1 MPVASPMNL
10 RRWVNDHRDKLKPP
24 VGNQCMYDEGDF
36 IIMIVGGPNARRD
49 YHINTT
55 EEFFYQIEG
64 DMNLRILENGKPR
77 DVVIREGDVFMLP
90 ANIPHS
96 PQRPA
101 GTVGMVVERKRPE
114 GAVDMLRF
122 NCEKCGA
129 VLHEDTFELEN
140 IVTQLKA
147 AMEKFW
153 SNDDLRTCKKC
164 GAKLEKPAGPIMPT
178 D

>member
-10 RRWVNDHRDKLKPP
+10 RKWVTDHRDKLKPP
-24 VGNQCMYDEGDF
+24 VGNQCMYDEGEF

-77 DVVIREGDVFMLP
+77 DIVIREGDVFMLP

-114 GAVDMLRF
+114 GVVDKLRF

-129 VLHEDTFELEN
+129 VLHEAEFELEN

-153 SNDDLRTCKKC
+153 SSDSLRTCKKC
-164 GAKLEKPAGPIMPT
+164 GHTMEKPTGPIMPV

>member
-10 RRWVNDHRDKLKPP
+10 RKWVADHRDKLKPP
-24 VGNQCMYDEGDF
+24 VGNQCMYDEGEF

-77 DVVIREGDVFMLP
+77 DIVIREGDVFMLP

-114 GAVDMLRF
+114 GVVDKLRF

-129 VLHEDTFELEN
+129 VLHEAEFELEN

-153 SNDDLRTCKKC
+153 SSDSLRTCRKC
-164 GAKLEKPAGPIMPT
+164 GHTMEKPTGPIMPV